1 MSSRYFSEKLPDHAI
16 FSPSQPSW
24 LNYSDEQI
32 IERYCNMQATERG
45 TRLHEWAAETIA
57 LNIRQSRTKK
67 TLNMFINDAIGFRMI
82 PENDFTHPTRFVY
95 SEFFFGT
102 CDAYSYSNKILR
114 IHDLKT
120 GKGPVHPEQLE
131 IYAALFYLQEKLD
144 PFENQ
149 TILRIYQNDDVAE
162 WEPEPDRIKDIMAL
176 IVRKDKLLREYL
188 GGLYG

>member
-1 MSSRYFSEKLPDHAI
+1 MSYQYSSGVLPDHAI

-24 LNYSDEQI
+24 LNYSDEQT
-32 IERYCNMQATERG
+32 IERYCNAQAKEMG
-45 TRLHEWAAETIA
+45 TRLHSWAAETIA
-57 LNIRQSRTKK
+57 LNIRQSRSHK

-82 PENDFTHPTRFVY
+82 PENDVTHSTRFVY

-102 CDAYSYSNKILR
+102 CDAYSYNNGVLR

-144 PFENQ
+144 PYKAR

-162 WEPEPDRIKDIMAL
+162 WEPEADRIKGIMDL
-176 IVRKDKLLREYL
+176 IVKRDKLLREYL
-188 GGLYG
+188 GGLL

>member
-1 MSSRYFSEKLPDHAI
+1 MSYLYSSDRLPDHAI

-24 LNYSDEQI
+24 LNYSEEQT
-32 IERYCNMQATERG
+32 IERYRNAQAKEMG
-45 TRLHEWAAETIA
+45 TRLHSWAAETIA
-57 LNIRQSRTKK
+57 LNIRQSRTHK

-82 PENDFTHPTRFVY
+82 PENEITHVTRFVY

-102 CDAYSYSNKILR
+102 CDAYSYNNRVLR

-144 PFENQ
+144 PFKNQ
-149 TILRIYQNDDVAE
+149 TILRIYQNDDVME
-162 WEPEPDRIKDIMAL
+162 WEPEQERIKEIMDL
-176 IVRKDKLLREYL
+176 IVKRDKALREYV
-188 GGLYG
+188 GGAL

>member
-1 MSSRYFSEKLPDHAI
+1 MSYQYSSGVLPDHAI

-24 LNYSDEQI
+24 LNYSDEQT
-32 IERYCNMQATERG
+32 IERYCNAQAKEMG
-45 TRLHEWAAETIA
+45 TRLHSWAAETIA
-57 LNIRQSRTKK
+57 LNIRQSRSHK

-82 PENDFTHPTRFVY
+82 PENDITHPTRFVY

-102 CDAYSYSNKILR
+102 CDAYSYNNGVLR

-144 PFENQ
+144 PYKAQ
-149 TILRIYQNDDVAE
+149 TILRIYQNDDVVE
-162 WEPEPDRIKDIMAL
+162 WEPEADRIKGIMDL
-176 IVRKDKLLREYL
+176 IVKRDKLLREYL
-188 GGLYG
+188 GGLL